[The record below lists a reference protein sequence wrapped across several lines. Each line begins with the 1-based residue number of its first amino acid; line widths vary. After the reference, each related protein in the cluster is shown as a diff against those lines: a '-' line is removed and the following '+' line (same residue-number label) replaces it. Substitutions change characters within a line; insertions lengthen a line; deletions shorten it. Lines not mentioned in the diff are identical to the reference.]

1 MFCQYSVCISAT
13 PCYCTVIGA
22 LLCIK
27 PYTVLP
33 LHLTCCLH
41 FATYFVHLL
50 QLTYADI
57 GLSLLLDY
65 FIEHT
70 NCGPVV
76 ERFPGVSSLKKSL
89 ENLPRIKEWV
99 EKRPKTEY

>member
-1 MFCQYSVCISAT
+1 MHQYCVHALHCVSLLFYMLSSVHYLLFCC
-13 PCYCTVIGA
+13 
-22 LLCIK
+22 
-27 PYTVLP
+27 
-33 LHLTCCLH
+33 
-41 FATYFVHLL
+41 VHLL

-57 GLSLLLDY
+57 SLFLILEY
-65 FIEHT
+65 YIEHA

-99 EKRPKTEY
+99 EKRPKSDH